1 MSNRGLSLV
10 DAQRIVKEAL
20 AAARKKNLP
29 ALAIALLDSGGHL
42 KAFGSE
48 DDAGTQ
54 RGQIATGKANAAL
67 GMGFGTGQFYSLVK
81 DNVLPEMF
89 AVCINGAT
97 NGQFI
102 PLPGGVLILKDGQ
115 VVGALGV
122 SGASSELDENVAVS
136 AIQFCRFSA
145 DP

>member
-42 KAFGSE
+42 KAFASE

-102 PLPGGVLILKDGQ
+102 PLPGGVLIVKTGQ

-136 AIQFCRFSA
+136 AIQSCRFTA
-145 DP
+145 CP

>member
-1 MSNRGLSLV
+1 MSNRGISLT
-10 DAQRIVKEAL
+10 DARRIVRQAL
-20 AAARKKNLP
+20 NSAREKKLP

-42 KAFGSE
+42 KAFASE

-81 DNVLPEMF
+81 NKVLPDMF

-97 NGQFI
+97 HGQFI
-102 PLPGGVLILKDGQ
+102 PLPGGVLIINQGQ

-122 SGASSELDENVAVS
+122 SGASSELDEGVAVS
-136 AIQFCRFSA
+136 AIQSCQFTA
-145 DP
+145 GP

>member
-10 DAQRIVKEAL
+10 DAQRMVTEAL
-20 AAARKKNLP
+20 ATARKKNLP
-29 ALAIALLDSGGHL
+29 ALAIALLDSGGHV
-42 KAFGSE
+42 KAFASE

-81 DNVLPEMF
+81 ENVLPEMF

-115 VVGALGV
+115 VIGALGV
-122 SGASSELDENVAVS
+122 SGASSELDEIVAVS
-136 AIQFCRFSA
+136 AIQSCRFTAS
-145 DP
+145 P

>member
-42 KAFGSE
+42 KAFASE

-136 AIQFCRFSA
+136 AIQSCRFTVC
-145 DP
+145 P

>member
-1 MSNRGLSLV
+1 MSSRGLSLV

-42 KAFGSE
+42 KAFASE

-54 RGQIATGKANAAL
+54 RGYIATGKASAPL
-67 GMGFGTGQFYSLVK
+67 GMGFGTGRFYSLVK
-81 DNVLPEMF
+81 NDVLPEMF

-102 PLPGGVLILKDGQ
+102 PFPGGVLIVKNGQ

-122 SGASSELDENVAVS
+122 SGGSSELDENVAVS
-136 AIQFCRFSA
+136 AIQSCRFTA
-145 DP
+145 GP

>member
-1 MSNRGLSLV
+1 MSNRGISLT
-10 DAQRIVKEAL
+10 DARRIVRQAL
-20 AAARKKNLP
+20 NSAREKKLP

-42 KAFGSE
+42 KAFASE

-81 DNVLPEMF
+81 NKVLPEMF

-102 PLPGGVLILKDGQ
+102 PLPGGVLIINQGQ

-122 SGASSELDENVAVS
+122 SGASSELDESVAVS
-136 AIQFCRFSA
+136 AIQSCQFTA
-145 DP
+145 GP